1 MNEYNFKVVAELRND
16 LTDEQ
21 RKNAVSKIE
30 ELQRKFKIVKID
42 DATYCKAGA
51 INGHD
56 DFGAVTFFFCK
67 LKRIKEYFGKLEYY
81 DLPEGDIS
89 VAV

>member
-1 MNEYNFKVVAELRND
+1 MNEYNFKVVAQLKND
-16 LTDEQ
+16 LTEAQ
-21 RKNAVSKIE
+21 RNDAVSKIE

-42 DATYCKAGA
+42 ENTYCKAGEV
-51 INGHD
+51 NGSD